1 MKKNA
6 QSRLDEDFATRR
18 MLPEKIKPEDDNFF
32 RCQKRNDYRMGM
44 AGEVLAAAY
53 LKLKGYQMIASN
65 YRFAHREIDLIL
77 RKDKELV
84 FVEVK
89 TRAPNS
95 LICAPSAVDVRKQM
109 FLYSVASKFIRENRC
124 KENVRF
130 DIVWVE
136 RKGSACRVVEH
147 IENAFSPYAG

>member
-1 MKKNA
+1 MKTSEFPGA
-6 QSRLDEDFATRR
+6 YSIGL
-18 MLPEKIKPEDDNFF
+18 
-32 RCQKRNDYRMGM
+32 

-53 LKLKGYQMIASN
+53 LETQGYELITSN

-77 RKDKELV
+77 KKDGDLV

-95 LICAPSAVDVRKQM
+95 LIPAPNSVDLRKQM
-109 FLYSVASKFIRENRC
+109 YLYSVASKYIHENRC

-130 DIVWVE
+130 DIVWIE
-136 RKGSACRVVEH
+136 RKGSSSRVVEH
-147 IENAFSPYAG
+147 IRNAFSPFGG

>member
-1 MKKNA
+1 MKEERN
-6 QSRLDEDFATRR
+6 RLGDASVRR
-18 MLPEKIKPEDDNFF
+18 VVPAAGGLARRRKS
-32 RCQKRNDYRMGM
+32 DYRMGM

-53 LKLKGYQMIASN
+53 LKLKGYEVVTSN

-77 RKDKELV
+77 RKDEDLV

-89 TRAPNS
+89 TRAPDS
-95 LICAPSAVDVRKQM
+95 LVSAPGSVDLRKQM
-109 FLYSVASKFIRENRC
+109 FLYSVASKYIHENHC
-124 KENVRF
+124 TENVRF

-147 IENAFSPYAG
+147 IRNAFSPYAG